1 MYLEYIYYFFQNHQK
16 IDDSQLV
23 EVIPFN
29 DDLML
34 SLKSMWICS
43 RIRTLDILGVH
54 ILGVHSFH
62 VEAVTLL
69 VKLGADAN
77 I

>member
-1 MYLEYIYYFFQNHQK
+1 
-16 IDDSQLV
+16 
-23 EVIPFN
+23 
-29 DDLML
+29 ML

-43 RIRTLDILGVH
+43 RIRTLD